1 MYRPR
6 VSRVRHFLLVGPLL
20 SDRDGVCCFLRPRL
34 KRRMNSPKAAG
45 LTSVWGSF
53 AREAFFLA
61 TAARVEQMA
70 DELTRYEVRAYIRRL
85 RGLETEKLDQTDM
98 QVTLAMSEREANAF
112 QEMLIRQADSLWE
125 RLSVAHQPSPE

>member
-1 MYRPR
+1 
-6 VSRVRHFLLVGPLL
+6 
-20 SDRDGVCCFLRPRL
+20 
-34 KRRMNSPKAAG
+34 
-45 LTSVWGSF
+45 
-53 AREAFFLA
+53 
-61 TAARVEQMA
+61 MA